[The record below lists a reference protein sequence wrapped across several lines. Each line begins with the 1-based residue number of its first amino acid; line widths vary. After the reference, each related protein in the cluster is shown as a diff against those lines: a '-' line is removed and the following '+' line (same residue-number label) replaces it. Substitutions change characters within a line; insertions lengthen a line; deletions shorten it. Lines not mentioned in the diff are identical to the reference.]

1 MNIYAR
7 YFDNEIVV
15 HSPEELF
22 SFLASLQE
30 INVDDRLVEEL
41 TAYIN
46 SDITYPK
53 RHKVRPRVY
62 FILIKTTAN
71 SLEEF
76 KANNKNANAPSHE
89 GYAAPSSVRKDP
101 RVNALEEE
109 NEGWYFGR
117 INFKRVVLIPG
128 TQKFQYRDTSF
139 AAYVRAISA
148 KDCYNR
154 MIEHL
159 KNRQDVDPRSQFPSA
174 KGTNFTFEFVGDSV
188 PVRQE
193 QSN

>member
-15 HSPEELF
+15 HSPDELF
-22 SFLASLQE
+22 NFLASLQD

-53 RHKVRPRVY
+53 RYKVRPRVY
-62 FILIKTTAN
+62 FILIKTTAD

-76 KANNKNANAPSHE
+76 KANNK
-89 GYAAPSSVRKDP
+89 
-101 RVNALEEE
+101 NALEEE

-117 INFKRVVLIPG
+117 VNFKRVILIPG

-148 KDCYNR
+148 KDCYDR

-174 KGTNFTFEFVGDSV
+174 RGANFTYEFVGDNV